1 MLSDSEVQGICRQV
15 RQVLIM
21 ETRLTLEQIQVVIT
35 DIHMGEFTSAFS
47 SILAATPCWAFGARR
62 RTAKAVRRLLVP
74 EYMQDLLALRRLC
87 GLLEE
92 GFCLR
97 RNYVKWEDS
106 SDIIS
111 TMNWLMDHGKINYS
125 LWRRFLNCIGS
136 RASVN
141 YTHAPA

>member
-1 MLSDSEVQGICRQV
+1 MLSDSEVQGICMQV

-74 EYMQDLLALRRLC
+74 EYMGDLIALRRLC

-97 RNYVKWEDS
+97 RKYVEWNDA

-111 TMNWLMDHGKINYS
+111 TMNWLMDHNKINYG
-125 LWRRFLNCIGS
+125 LWRRFLNCIGFMS
-136 RASVN
+136 TTEETCNSV
-141 YTHAPA
+141 